1 MPFSSK
7 VAPKIAQTY
16 GRTPEN
22 TFFKTHQRA
31 PTEIL
36 GTTPPYRHPTDT
48 LHTSGSQPIKQPE
61 LKGSWNKIEPRR
73 RTCIFK
79 ILYIL
84 HLFSCI
90 PIPHP
95 ILVVL
100 TGGWKGEGPDETFGD
115 KLLVGHSQTFISYKE
130 SMEILRRW
138 HLHFSISQRNMEIYV
153 VGVCKI

>member
-7 VAPKIAQTY
+7 GAPKIAQTY

-22 TFFKTHQRA
+22 TFYKTYLVT
-31 PTEIL
+31 PTETL
-36 GTTPPYRHPTDT
+36 GTKPPTTCR
-48 LHTSGSQPIKQPE
+48 SQPIKQPE
-61 LKGSWNKIEPRR
+61 LKGRLNKIEPRR

-100 TGGWKGEGPDETFGD
+100 TGGWKGEDPDETFGD
-115 KLLVGHSQTFISYKE
+115 KLLVGRSLPDFY
-130 SMEILRRW
+130 IL
-138 HLHFSISQRNMEIYV
+138 
-153 VGVCKI
+153 